1 MGNPG
6 VKTGIF
12 LQARL
17 NSERLPGKALC
28 TLKGLTVIEHAMQ
41 ALGRIKAE
49 VYALLTD
56 EKSAPIFKEY
66 GERCGFMLFIGPS
79 RDVLKRFCLAAV
91 HFGVTR
97 VVRATGDNPLVSF
110 ELGKLNLKIHEKSRP
125 DLSRFSGGPLG
136 TGVEVVEAQALH
148 RSCRE
153 SDDPYEHEHI
163 TTYILR
169 NRNKFKVREI
179 RCPKEFYFPQAR
191 VTLDTEEDL
200 KIINAVY
207 SDLYAG
213 KPIKI
218 KELIKWLKKHRELE
232 LPKQK
237 AIETGTSFSSPQ

>member
-1 MGNPG
+1 
-6 VKTGIF
+6 
-12 LQARL
+12 
-17 NSERLPGKALC
+17 
-28 TLKGLTVIEHAMQ
+28 
-41 ALGRIKAE
+41 
-49 VYALLTD
+49 
-56 EKSAPIFKEY
+56 
-66 GERCGFMLFIGPS
+66 
-79 RDVLKRFCLAAV
+79 
-91 HFGVTR
+91 
-97 VVRATGDNPLVSF
+97 
-110 ELGKLNLKIHEKSRP
+110 
-125 DLSRFSGGPLG
+125 
-136 TGVEVVEAQALH
+136 LH